1 MLRHEVA
8 VLRRTQ
14 RRLRLDWADRAVLAA
29 LIRLL
34 PGKLRMHRL
43 ITPGTVL
50 RWHRRHELPDL
61 HGCLCGLTDDAAPHV
76 LEDLDEGDAVR
87 FVRVAPAAQDRGRG
101 LAWSHASIR
110 CRAEIAVSR
119 AVAGGGV
126 PGQRDHR
133 VFRPAAMPAFRRV
146 PARASGGIQC
156 PAPAVDRPGRR
167 ERGAG
172 SRGRPPLPVRGP
184 ALPGA
189 RYSPRAAG
197 CPGHH
202 PGRRARAFPRPRR
215 SADTGSRRL
224 GDRYPGGT
232 VPVHSQRPPALLR
245 CCVRGPRTVPGRSP
259 GRTVTVIRQP
269 PSALPRRQAMG
280 GRPAGGCRFS
290 VRCGRQVLL

>member
-1 MLRHEVA
+1 MS
-8 VLRRTQ
+8 RR
-14 RRLRLDWADRAVLAA
+14 R
-29 LIRLL
+29 
-34 PGKLRMHRL
+34 PY
-43 ITPGTVL
+43 TPGRLKCPAQASRRPTTQMAA
-50 RWHRRHELPDL
+50 RHSPTQARSAHRSEYAA
-61 HGCLCGLTDDAAPHV
+61 GLASAFQ
-76 LEDLDEGDAVR
+76 GRR

-119 AVAGGGV
+119 AVAGEGV

-133 VFRPAAMPAFRRV
+133 VLRPAAMPAFRRV

-156 PAPAVDRPGRR
+156 RAPALDRPGRR

-202 PGRRARAFPRPRR
+202 PGRRARAFPGPRR
-215 SADTGSRRL
+215 SADTYSRRL

-259 GRTVTVIRQP
+259 GRTVTVIRQDT
-269 PSALPRRQAMG
+269 PSALQRRQAMG
-280 GRPAGGCRFS
+280 GRPATRNRARPHRTRPQRRHASNADGRGGRPCPARPGS
-290 VRCGRQVLL
+290 RRPAVRDPP